1 MVGRGESITWACL
14 DRGKLD
20 VNPVGCDKDLDL
32 RIKTRLI
39 PWEYAERINLERL
52 EMTVKIEGSALS
64 IPESLDSLEITPLV
78 MHRIWF
84 RLHTTK
90 EWYAV
95 MKEARVMFGKNWRT
109 QSRVKRRLE
118 HTSLWGISLQP
129 VPVWFEVP
137 DQTFAT
143 WVAVKHAVIAIPSPG
158 K

>member
-1 MVGRGESITWACL
+1 MVGRGESITRARS

-20 VNPVGCDKDLDL
+20 VNPIGCDKDLDL
-32 RIKTRLI
+32 RIKTGLI

-64 IPESLDSLEITPLV
+64 IPESLDSLSETPLV

-84 RLHTTK
+84 RLHNVK

-95 MKEARVMFGKNWRT
+95 MKEARAMFGKNWRT
-109 QSRVKRRLE
+109 QNRVKRRLE
-118 HTSLWGISLQP
+118 HNTMWGIAINP
-129 VPVWFEVP
+129 VPVWFDVP

-143 WVAVKHAVIAIPSPG
+143 WVAVKHAVITMAPPG

>member
-1 MVGRGESITWACL
+1 MVRRGESITWACL

-20 VNPVGCDKDLDL
+20 LNPVGCDKDLDL
-32 RIKTRLI
+32 RIKTGLI
-39 PWEYAERINLERL
+39 PREYAERINLERL

-64 IPESLDSLEITPLV
+64 IPESLDSLKETPLV

-84 RLHTTK
+84 RLHSVE

-95 MKEARVMFGKNWRT
+95 MKEARAMFGKNWRT

-118 HTSLWGISLQP
+118 HTSLWGVSLQP
-129 VPVWFEVP
+129 VLIWFEVP

-143 WVAVKHAVIAIPSPG
+143 WVAVKHAVIAMPPPG